1 MNDKRV
7 VILYHLFHDCV
18 ICPYYYPFNQKNIAD
33 ILIEMIEENELIWE
47 SSLFNRE
54 EVNYLDYIL
63 NKEKSDNGLDLR
75 NRYLHGSNTLEIHEQ
90 EVDYIKALKI
100 AIITVLKISEDI
112 RLYKNGANEIFSA

>member
-1 MNDKRV
+1 
-7 VILYHLFHDCV
+7 
-18 ICPYYYPFNQKNIAD
+18 
-33 ILIEMIEENELIWE
+33 MIEENELIWE
-47 SSLFNRE
+47 SFLFNRE

-63 NKEKSDNGLDLR
+63 NKEKFDNGLDLR